1 MQKLLGYIK
10 EYAVIALLA
19 VVFIVPF
26 TADAVQA
33 INMKVE
39 DTTISTALVTGKL
52 LEPFSLS
59 VQIGYRESGIDGTQ
73 FIFTQP
79 FALGPNNT
87 ISKQLTNL
95 KTDTDYCMFVSDA
108 GNSAQTPIYGSELCF
123 KTKKENDVAD
133 KEVSVL
139 LDTQNAGFK
148 EATINLKVTI
158 TGTGS
163 FSLGTRY
170 SSAGPGTYDQT
181 LGEFFN
187 STQPGTFT
195 PKIEFKN
202 LTGNTDYYYQVYNTA
217 TNTNYFDG
225 FFRTSAKEGQT
236 LNSGNGVSAATP
248 PGCIPGQYCLLAPLP
263 GLSTIDTTDTRVADY
278 LKIIFRIGIA
288 LAGVLAVLMLVIGGI
303 EYMSSDVITSKESAK
318 GRMTNAILGLILV
331 LGAYAILNT
340 LNPKLLEVNLDL
352 QEQKIDVE
360 NADTDTPVGNIGQF
374 SADISAL
381 GITCPGS
388 GGTAAIANIAQS
400 FNNKVTYGYGS
411 KGEVGPAGTV
421 KLDCSGYVNRVLQCA
436 NVPFIN
442 SGTSGI
448 FAGGEEVKTLTDT
461 SVNDIPLK
469 AGDLLGWKQGE
480 NERYGHVF
488 IYIGNGKMMD
498 SHGPSGAVGKA
509 IGTFAPNAYKD
520 RITFIKRA
528 P

>member
-10 EYAVIALLA
+10 EYSIIALLT
-19 VVFIVPF
+19 VMFIVPF

-181 LGEFFN
+181 LGEFFK

-263 GLSTIDTTDTRVADY
+263 GLSTIDLEDTRVADY

-340 LNPKLLEVNLDL
+340 LNPKLLEINLDL
-352 QEQKIDVE
+352 NKQTITVEEVAEDGTVLNIEYPQGTGRCPTDCVELRGAGGVDVPIKNSSGTKVEKTLKQHLQTMTTALASSAVGGNWGVTEAWQPSRTHKAECHPKGTCIDANFTSASPTAENVKIFITSAE
-360 NADTDTPVGNIGQF
+360 NAGLCAIYEVQNESTRSQLIQGGVR
-374 SADISAL
+374 ADRVKNYGGWISA
-381 GITCPGS
+381 S
-388 GGTAAIANIAQS
+388 HFSVYGGNC
-400 FNNKVTYGYGS
+400 K
-411 KGEVGPAGTV
+411 
-421 KLDCSGYVNRVLQCA
+421 
-436 NVPFIN
+436 
-442 SGTSGI
+442 
-448 FAGGEEVKTLTDT
+448 
-461 SVNDIPLK
+461 
-469 AGDLLGWKQGE
+469 
-480 NERYGHVF
+480 
-488 IYIGNGKMMD
+488 
-498 SHGPSGAVGKA
+498 
-509 IGTFAPNAYKD
+509 
-520 RITFIKRA
+520 
-528 P
+528 